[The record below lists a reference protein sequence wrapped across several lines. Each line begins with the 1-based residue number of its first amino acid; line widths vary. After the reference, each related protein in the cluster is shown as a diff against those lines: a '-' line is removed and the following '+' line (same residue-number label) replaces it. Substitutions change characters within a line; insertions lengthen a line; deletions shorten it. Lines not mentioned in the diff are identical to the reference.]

1 MCLKCKVES
10 RRVPAQPGLALA
22 QPGLALAQPE
32 LALAQ
37 PGLAQAQNT
46 KVLALKKLKVT

>member
-10 RRVPAQPGLALA
+10 RRVPA

-37 PGLAQAQNT
+37 PGLAQAQNP